1 MNNVN
6 KSSKDWTFLLS
17 GIILLSGL
25 PALALLGACSEQPI
39 PRVSRTVVAVGDCTE
54 GTGGWG
60 GMQGRCRV
68 TYNTGERGTVMRP
81 VGVGDIVECRES
93 NKSSEWSCRI
103 L

>member
-1 MNNVN
+1 MNKV
-6 KSSKDWTFLLS
+6 SKDKWFLLQ

-25 PALALLGACSEQPI
+25 PVIAMLGACSENPI

-60 GMQGRCRV
+60 GMQARCRV
-68 TYNTGERGTVMRP
+68 TYNTGEKGTVMRP
-81 VGVGDIVECRES
+81 VDVGDIVVCRES
-93 NKSSEWSCRI
+93 NKSSEYNCRI